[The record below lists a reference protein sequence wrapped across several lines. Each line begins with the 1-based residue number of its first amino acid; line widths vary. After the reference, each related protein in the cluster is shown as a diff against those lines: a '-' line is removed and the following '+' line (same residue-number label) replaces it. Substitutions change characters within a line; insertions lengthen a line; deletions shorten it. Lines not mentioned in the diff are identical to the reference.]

1 MMLPI
6 LVKQNSSK
14 SRQEVVA
21 FLNSFGIETRPVL
34 TGNFLRQ
41 PSMGRI
47 SKGAYLATETK
58 VADFI
63 ADNAF
68 MIGNHHDFSDDQI
81 ALLLEAFKEMLK

>member
-1 MMLPI
+1 
-6 LVKQNSSK
+6 
-14 SRQEVVA
+14 
-21 FLNSFGIETRPVL
+21 
-34 TGNFLRQ
+34 
-41 PSMGRI
+41 MGRI